1 MTVYFGFLSFS
12 KNMSKNIDKNISKKL
27 GGKYSQK
34 LPDHPKHSAIDVF
47 KTVSKRTIQ
56 KTNGVLIGN
65 KNADKT
71 KKIQE
76 PHHRIV

>member
-1 MTVYFGFLSFS
+1 MDFCLFL
-12 KNMSKNIDKNISKKL
+12 KIWAKILINKL

-34 LPDHPKHSAIDVF
+34 LPDHPKQSAIDVF